1 MMTRTTLFT
10 ATRRQA
16 VAGRPWSFGAETLRG
31 GWRRRWDYA
40 QAMARRRRPMLLLGA
55 CVSLLFFVLNV
66 INGGWVLA
74 AIFGVLLVVNARGY
88 LRQ

>member
-1 MMTRTTLFT
+1 
-10 ATRRQA
+10 
-16 VAGRPWSFGAETLRG
+16 
-31 GWRRRWDYA
+31 
-40 QAMARRRRPMLLLGA
+40 MLLLGA

-66 INGGWVLA
+66 INGVWVLA

>member
-1 MMTRTTLFT
+1 MMTRTTSST
-10 ATRRQA
+10 ATRRHV
-16 VAGRPWSFGAETLRG
+16 VAGLPWPCCAEGLHG

-40 QAMARRRRPMLLLGA
+40 QAMVRRRRPMLLLGA

-66 INGGWVLA
+66 INGVWVLA